1 LICHNIIPSV
11 SKLEVKRYV
20 CMGPIGRDE
29 DRGYAD
35 ALSPCRRVGSKE
47 SLRRM
52 LFEYK
57 LHADQELFKEAY
69 DVFDGPY

>member
-1 LICHNIIPSV
+1 
-11 SKLEVKRYV
+11 
-20 CMGPIGRDE
+20 MGPIGRDE